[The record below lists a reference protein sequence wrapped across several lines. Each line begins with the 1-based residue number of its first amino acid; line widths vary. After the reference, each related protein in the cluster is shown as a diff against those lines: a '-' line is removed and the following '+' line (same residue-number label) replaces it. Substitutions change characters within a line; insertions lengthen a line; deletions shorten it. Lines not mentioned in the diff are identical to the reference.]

1 MLMSCSTNQMPIL
14 SWGSASLE
22 ALAARLPIRLRVNM
36 PSGWLLV
43 TGAGGRG
50 GRAGSYIRLLGS

>member
-1 MLMSCSTNQMPIL
+1 MPIL

-36 PSGWLLV
+36 PCGGLEI
-43 TGAGGRG
+43 GGRG
-50 GRAGSYIRLLGS
+50 ATAGSYIRLLRNWLAYMKVES